1 MKNYTLLEEIKK
13 IKIPNYTLSEEIINS
28 LSHGIAA
35 AFSICGLIMLIIKA
49 SNIGATAI
57 SSVTIFGTTMI
68 LLYTMSCIYHALS
81 PNILGKK
88 ILRVIDHCN
97 VFLLVFGTIIP
108 VSLIGIG
115 GISGWIFF
123 GITAF
128 TTLIGI
134 FSSCINIDKV
144 QLIEVICHLLNGW
157 SVVFFSKILLQNIGL
172 IGLILIILGGV
183 MYTLGAI
190 LYGIGSKRKYIHSIF
205 HFFCIFGT
213 ILHYIC
219 IYKYIL

>member
-213 ILHYIC
+213 ILHYIS

>member
-49 SNIGATAI
+49 SNINATAV

-108 VSLIGIG
+108 VCLIGIG

-123 GITAF
+123 CITAF

-213 ILHYIC
+213 ILHYIS

>member
-35 AFSICGLIMLIIKA
+35 AFSICGLVMLIIKA